1 MLEGEADVGKQV
13 LCENLE
19 INGRFMA
26 ICDTVLCKAELTF
39 LYMWLCIDVQGF
51 SS

>member
-1 MLEGEADVGKQV
+1 M

-26 ICDTVLCKAELTF
+26 ICDMVLYKAELTF
-39 LYMWLCIDVQGF
+39 LHICLYVVV
-51 SS
+51 